1 MHTKST
7 TELIS
12 MAQAVLVSLIESHK
26 VIEPC
31 EIEDNLVAI
40 NSLLVDASISSSQ
53 NSSKHKVSDGPLSA
67 IAMLEDLAAEIH
79 ESTSLLELIFK
90 NSPDMGET
98 DNALACL
105 IRSMIKTGEKAYEY
119 VEQLSIH
126 AGAECQRG
134 QKLESL
140 TALANQ
146 LNSWACDIGYCK
158 LAVYN
163 SMDDI
168 PTESNS
174 IGVLSLVSQ
183 KLDEMQSIISSKADK
198 IEFNK

>member
-1 MHTKST
+1 MKT
-7 TELIS
+7 
-12 MAQAVLVSLIESHK
+12 
-26 VIEPC
+26 P
-31 EIEDNLVAI
+31 I
-40 NSLLVDASISSSQ
+40 N
-53 NSSKHKVSDGPLSA
+53 
-67 IAMLEDLAAEIH
+67 MLEDIAAEIT
-79 ESTSLLELIFK
+79 ESTSLLEVIFRI
-90 NSPDMGET
+90 NELPAEA

-105 IRSMIKTGEKAYEY
+105 IRSMLKTSQTAYEY

-146 LNSWACDIGYCK
+146 LNSWACDIGDCK

-163 SMDDI
+163 SMDNI

>member
-1 MHTKST
+1 MLKT
-7 TELIS
+7 
-12 MAQAVLVSLIESHK
+12 
-26 VIEPC
+26 
-31 EIEDNLVAI
+31 
-40 NSLLVDASISSSQ
+40 SQ
-53 NSSKHKVSDGPLSA
+53 
-67 IAMLEDLAAEIH
+67 
-79 ESTSLLELIFK
+79 T
-90 NSPDMGET
+90 
-98 DNALACL
+98 
-105 IRSMIKTGEKAYEY
+105 AYEY
-119 VEQLSIH
+119 VEQLSMQD
-126 AGAECQRG
+126 GAECQRG
-134 QKLESL
+134 QQLESP

-146 LNSWACDIGYCK
+146 LNSWACDIGDCK